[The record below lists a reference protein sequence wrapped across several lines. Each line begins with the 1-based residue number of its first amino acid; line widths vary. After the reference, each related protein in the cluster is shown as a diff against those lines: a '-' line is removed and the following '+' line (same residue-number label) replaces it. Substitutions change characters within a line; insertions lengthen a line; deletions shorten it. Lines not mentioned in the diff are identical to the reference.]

1 MSLGVDVDRTRF
13 VQADASH
20 NLLRTLS
27 PNGKR
32 SGKATGQLCPASCF
46 WPHLPQSNQASHVE
60 WV

>member
-32 SGKATGQLCPASCF
+32 SGKATGQLCPSLVLLAA
-46 WPHLPQSNQASHVE
+46 PATIQPG
-60 WV
+60 